1 MTNDDDDDDDDD
13 VQHIQGE
20 HKKYPYTTFVDI
32 SAMREDFYVTFYN
45 NVKQ

>member
-1 MTNDDDDDDDDD
+1 MMMMMMMTCSIYRVN
-13 VQHIQGE
+13 I
-20 HKKYPYTTFVDI
+20 KSTPYTTFVDI